1 MTVPLEGIRVLEL
14 ARILAGPWAGQLL
27 ADLGADVVKVERAGE
42 GDDTRH
48 WGPPFVETDDGERI
62 AASYFYS
69 CNRGK
74 RCIAADY
81 TTDEGC
87 ALVRR
92 LVANADVVIEN
103 FKVGG
108 LKKFGLDYQSLKAVK
123 PDLIYCSIT
132 GFGQDGPYATRP
144 GYDFLAQGMGGI
156 MHVTG
161 AADGP
166 PTKVGVSIVDIVTG
180 LYATNAIQAALIRRD
195 RTGEGAHIDC
205 ALLDSVTGI
214 LGFQAMNLMIAGTE
228 GRRLGNKHPNVVPY
242 DVYRASDGDFII
254 ASANEPQ
261 FKRLVTAFG
270 RPDMAEDPR
279 FAVMG
284 DRAKNRVALD
294 EALNALTSQ
303 RTRAENIAL
312 LDGVGVPAGPINTV
326 GEAFADPQVMH
337 RQMRIDTPN
346 PKARGG
352 TTPGVRSA
360 IMIDG
365 VPAASPRH
373 APALGE
379 HTAEVLADPRWGG
392 AGRA

>member
-1 MTVPLEGIRVLEL
+1 MTTPPLAGIRVLEL

-48 WGPPFVETDDGERI
+48 WGPPFVDDADGNHI

-81 TTDEGC
+81 ATEEGRG
-87 ALVRR
+87 LVCK
-92 LVANADVVIEN
+92 LAAHADIIIEN
-103 FKVGG
+103 FKLGG
-108 LKKFGLDYQSLKAVK
+108 LKKFGLDYESLKK
-123 PDLIYCSIT
+123 IRPDVIYCSIT
-132 GFGQDGPYATRP
+132 GFGQDGPYAARP

-161 AADGP
+161 QADGP
-166 PTKVGVSIVDIVTG
+166 PTKVGVSIVDIMTG
-180 LYATNAIQAALIRRD
+180 MYASNAIQAALIRRQ
-195 RTGEGAHIDC
+195 RTGEGAFIDC
-205 ALLDSVTGI
+205 ALLDSVTAI
-214 LGFQAMNLMIAGTE
+214 LGFQAMNLMIADTE

-261 FKRLVTAFG
+261 FRRLATALG
-270 RPDMAEDPR
+270 RPDMADDPR
-279 FAVMG
+279 FRAMG

-294 EALNALTSQ
+294 EELNALTSE
-303 RTRAENIAL
+303 RTRSDNIAL
-312 LDGVGVPAGPINTV
+312 LDRVGVPAGPINTV
-326 GEAFADPQVMH
+326 REVFDDPHVKH
-337 RQMRIDTPN
+337 RGMRIDTIN
-346 PKARGG
+346 PRAKAG

-360 IMIDG
+360 IIMDG

-379 HTAEVLADPRWGG
+379 HTNEILADPAWGG
-392 AGRA
+392 AD

>member
-1 MTVPLEGIRVLEL
+1 MNSPPLAGIKVLEL

-48 WGPPFVETDDGERI
+48 WGPPYVDDADGNHI

-81 TTDEGC
+81 ATDEGR
-87 ALVRR
+87 ALVRK
-92 LVANADVVIEN
+92 LAAHADIVIEN

-108 LKKFGLDYQSLKAVK
+108 LKKFGLDYEGLKTIK
-123 PDLIYCSIT
+123 PDVIYCSIT
-132 GFGQDGPYATRP
+132 GFGQDGPYASRP

-161 AADGP
+161 QADGP
-166 PTKVGVSIVDIVTG
+166 PTKVGVSIVDIMTG
-180 LYATNAIQAALIRRD
+180 MYASNAIQAALIRRQ
-195 RTGEGAHIDC
+195 RTGEGAFIDC
-205 ALLDSVTGI
+205 ALLDSVTAI
-214 LGFQAMNLMIAGTE
+214 LGFQAMNLMIADTE

-242 DVYRASDGDFII
+242 DVYRASDGEFII

-261 FKRLVTAFG
+261 FKRLVTALG
-270 RPDMAEDPR
+270 RPEMADDPR
-279 FAVMG
+279 FVRMG

-294 EALNALTSQ
+294 EELNALTSK
-303 RTRAENIAL
+303 RTRADNIAL

-326 GEAFADPQVMH
+326 REVFDDPHVKH
-337 RQMRIDTPN
+337 RSMRIDRKN
-346 PKARGG
+346 PRAKSG

-360 IMIDG
+360 IIMDG
-365 VPAASPRH
+365 MPAASPRH

-379 HTAEVLADPRWGG
+379 HTDEVLADPAWGG
-392 AGRA
+392 NAA

>member
-1 MTVPLEGIRVLEL
+1 MTPPLEGVRVLEL

-48 WGPPFVETDDGERI
+48 WGPPFVETEDGEKI

-81 TTDEGC
+81 QTDEGR
-87 ALVRR
+87 ALVRK
-92 LVANADVVIEN
+92 LAANADIVIEN

-108 LKKFGLDYQSLKAVK
+108 LKKFGLDYEGLKAVK
-123 PDLIYCSIT
+123 PDIIYCSIT
-132 GFGQDGPYATRP
+132 GFGQSGPYASKP

-166 PTKVGVSIVDIVTG
+166 PTKVGISIVDIVTG
-180 LYATNAIQAALIRRD
+180 LYAANAIQAALIRRA
-195 RTGEGAHIDC
+195 RTGEGAYIDC
-205 ALLDSVTGI
+205 ALLDSVTAV

-261 FKRLVTAFG
+261 FRRLATAFG
-270 RPDMAEDPR
+270 RADMADDPR
-279 FAVMG
+279 FVTMG
-284 DRAKNRVALD
+284 DRAQNREALD
-294 EALNALTSQ
+294 EALNALTGT
-303 RTRAENIAL
+303 RTRADNIAL
-312 LDGVGVPAGPINTV
+312 LDGVGVPAGPINTISEV
-326 GEAFADPQVMH
+326 FADPHVIH
-337 RQMRIDTPN
+337 RGMRIDTPN
-346 PKARGG
+346 PRAKGG
-352 TTPGVRSA
+352 STPGIRSA
-360 IMIDG
+360 IMMDG
-365 VPAASPRH
+365 APAVSSRH

-379 HTAEVLADPRWGG
+379 HTADVLADPRWGG
-392 AGRA
+392 SAT

>member
-1 MTVPLEGIRVLEL
+1 M
-14 ARILAGPWAGQLL
+14 
-27 ADLGADVVKVERAGE
+27 
-42 GDDTRH
+42 
-48 WGPPFVETDDGERI
+48 
-62 AASYFYS
+62 
-69 CNRGK
+69 
-74 RCIAADY
+74 
-81 TTDEGC
+81 
-87 ALVRR
+87 RR

-108 LKKFGLDYQSLKAVK
+108 LKKFGLDYREPQSREARPHLLLHHRASAKTA
-123 PDLIYCSIT
+123 PT
-132 GFGQDGPYATRP
+132 RRGPATIFSRK
-144 GYDFLAQGMGGI
+144 GMGGI

-284 DRAKNRVALD
+284 DRAKNRDRAGRGAERAD
-294 EALNALTSQ
+294 EPAHPRRKH
-303 RTRAENIAL
+303 RTARRRGRA
-312 LDGVGVPAGPINTV
+312 
-326 GEAFADPQVMH
+326 
-337 RQMRIDTPN
+337 
-346 PKARGG
+346 
-352 TTPGVRSA
+352 
-360 IMIDG
+360 
-365 VPAASPRH
+365 
-373 APALGE
+373 
-379 HTAEVLADPRWGG
+379 GG
-392 AGRA
+392 AHQYGR

>member
-1 MTVPLEGIRVLEL
+1 MSSPPLAGIKVLEL

-48 WGPPFVETDDGERI
+48 WGPPFVDDADGNHI

-81 TTDEGC
+81 TTEEGR
-87 ALVRR
+87 ALVRK
-92 LVANADVVIEN
+92 LVAHADVVVEN

-108 LKKFGLDYQSLKAVK
+108 LKKFGLDYEGLKKIK

-132 GFGQDGPYATRP
+132 GFGQDGPYAQRP

-161 AADGP
+161 QADGP
-166 PTKVGVSIVDIVTG
+166 PTKVGVSIVDIMTG
-180 LYATNAIQAALIRRD
+180 MYASNAIQAALIRRA
-195 RTGEGAHIDC
+195 RTGEGAYIDC
-205 ALLDSVTGI
+205 ALLDSVTAI
-214 LGFQAMNLMIAGTE
+214 LGFQAMNLMIADTE

-254 ASANEPQ
+254 ATANEPQ
-261 FKRLVTAFG
+261 FRRLVTALG
-270 RPDMAEDPR
+270 KPEMADDPR
-279 FAVMG
+279 FVLMG

-294 EALNALTSQ
+294 KELNALTSK

-326 GEAFADPQVMH
+326 REVFDDSQVKH
-337 RQMRIDTPN
+337 RGMRIDRPN
-346 PKARGG
+346 PRAAKG

-360 IMIDG
+360 IIMDG
-365 VPAASPRH
+365 IPAASPRH

-379 HTAEVLADPRWGG
+379 HTDEVLADPTWGG
-392 AGRA
+392 AS

>member
-1 MTVPLEGIRVLEL
+1 MTTPPLHGVRVLEL

-48 WGPPFVETDDGERI
+48 WGPPYVQDAEGGNI

-74 RCIAADY
+74 RCVDASFD
-81 TTDEGC
+81 TEDGR

-92 LVANADVVIEN
+92 LASHADVVIEN

-108 LKKFGLDYQSLKAVK
+108 LAKFGLDYEGLRKVK
-123 PDLIYCSIT
+123 PDVIYCSIT
-132 GFGQDGPYATRP
+132 GFGQDGPYAARP

-161 AADGP
+161 QPDGP
-166 PTKVGVSIVDIVTG
+166 PTKVGISVVDIMTG
-180 LYATNAIQAALIRRD
+180 MYAANAIQAALIRRQ
-195 RTGEGAHIDC
+195 RTGEGAFIDC
-205 ALLDSVTGI
+205 ALLDSVTAI
-214 LGFQAMNLMIAGTE
+214 LGFQAMNLMIGGIE
-228 GRRLGNKHPNVVPY
+228 GRRMGNKHPNVVPY

-261 FKRLVTAFG
+261 FRRLATALG
-270 RPDMAEDPR
+270 APELADDP
-279 FAVMG
+279 AYATMG
-284 DRAKNRVALD
+284 ARAKNRAALD
-294 EALNALTSQ
+294 ERLNALTSQ
-303 RTRAENIAL
+303 RTRAENIAA
-312 LDGVGVPAGPINTV
+312 LDAVGVPAGPINNV
-326 GEAFADPQVMH
+326 GEVFADPQVIH
-337 RQMRIDTPN
+337 RGMRIDRAN
-346 PKARGG
+346 PRAKAG

-360 IMIDG
+360 IVIDG
-365 VPAASPRH
+365 APAASPRH

-379 HTAEVLADPRWGG
+379 HNAEILADPAWGG
-392 AGRA
+392 GA

>member
-1 MTVPLEGIRVLEL
+1 MSTPPLAGIRVLEL

-48 WGPPFVETDDGERI
+48 WGPPFVDDADGNHI

-74 RCIAADY
+74 RCIDADY
-81 TTDEGC
+81 TTEEGR
-87 ALVRR
+87 ALVRK
-92 LVANADVVIEN
+92 LAAHADVVVEN

-108 LKKFGLDYQSLKAVK
+108 LKKFGLDYEGLKAIK
-123 PDLIYCSIT
+123 PDVIYCSIT

-161 AADGP
+161 QPDGP
-166 PTKVGVSIVDIVTG
+166 PTKVGISIVDIMTG
-180 LYATNAIQAALIRRD
+180 MYAANAIQAALIRRD
-195 RTGEGAHIDC
+195 RTGEGAFIDC
-205 ALLDSVTGI
+205 ALLDSVTAI
-214 LGFQAMNLMIAGTE
+214 LGFQAMNLMIGNTE
-228 GRRLGNKHPNVVPY
+228 GRRMGNKHPNVVPY

-261 FKRLVTAFG
+261 FRRLVTALG
-270 RPDMAEDPR
+270 KPDMADDPR
-279 FAVMG
+279 FVTMG

-294 EALNALTSQ
+294 QELNALTST

-312 LDGVGVPAGPINTV
+312 LDGVNVPAGPINTV
-326 GEAFADPQVMH
+326 KEVFADPQVVH
-337 RQMRIDTPN
+337 RKMRIDREN
-346 PKARGG
+346 PRAKAG

-360 IMIDG
+360 IIIDG
-365 VPAASPRH
+365 QPAASPRH

-392 AGRA
+392 EV

>member
-1 MTVPLEGIRVLEL
+1 MIDAPLAGLRVLEL

-48 WGPPFVETDDGERI
+48 WGPPYVEDVAGGNI

-81 TTDEGC
+81 TTDEGR
-87 ALVRR
+87 ALVRK
-92 LVANADVVIEN
+92 LAAHADIVIEN

-108 LKKFGLDYQSLKAVK
+108 LAKFGLDYESLKRIK
-123 PDLIYCSIT
+123 PDVIYCSIT
-132 GFGQDGPYATRP
+132 GFGQDGPYAARP

-166 PTKVGVSIVDIVTG
+166 PTKVGISVVDILTG
-180 LYATNAIQAALIRRD
+180 MYAANAIQAAVIRRQ
-195 RTGEGAHIDC
+195 RTGEGAYIDC
-205 ALLDSVTGI
+205 ALLDSVVAM
-214 LGFQAMNLMIAGTE
+214 LGFQAMNLMIGQTE

-261 FKRLVTAFG
+261 FKRLVGALG
-270 RPDMAEDPR
+270 QPEMASDPR
-279 FAVMG
+279 YAVMG
-284 DRAKNRVALD
+284 R
-294 EALNALTSQ
+294 
-303 RTRAENIAL
+303 
-312 LDGVGVPAGPINTV
+312 P
-326 GEAFADPQVMH
+326 
-337 RQMRIDTPN
+337 RQEPR
-346 PKARGG
+346 
-352 TTPGVRSA
+352 RS
-360 IMIDG
+360 
-365 VPAASPRH
+365 
-373 APALGE
+373 
-379 HTAEVLADPRWGG
+379 
-392 AGRA
+392 